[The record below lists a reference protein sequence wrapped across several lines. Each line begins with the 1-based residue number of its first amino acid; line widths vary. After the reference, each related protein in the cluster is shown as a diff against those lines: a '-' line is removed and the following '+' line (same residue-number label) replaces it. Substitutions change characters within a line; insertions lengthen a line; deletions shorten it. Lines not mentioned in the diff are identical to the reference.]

1 MPQNG
6 DRPGEVGLDRWFT
19 AGLAILFLGAASL
32 YFLQTRDITGSILL
46 ALLAIGIGLVGWI
59 WQDADRL
66 DLPRLPWA
74 IAVLLVPGLGLV
86 GYLVARE
93 VRRSD
98 A

>member
-1 MPQNG
+1 MTPTE
-6 DRPGEVGLDRWFT
+6 DRPGEGGLHRWFA
-19 AGLAILFLGAASL
+19 AGLGIVVLGAGVL
-32 YFLQTRDITGSILL
+32 YFLQTRDITVLILGV
-46 ALLAIGIGLVGWI
+46 LLAIGVVLVGWV

-66 DLPRLPWA
+66 DLPRIPWA
-74 IAVLLVPGLGLV
+74 IAVLLVPGMGLI